1 MHSRQVPNVPILAIF
16 SERFKEVSNHS
27 SHVILKRGAVEPRLN
42 HTFFFFFASTS
53 PTSIKEVGREVA
65 QSGIQ
70 GRLANAWAAVPW
82 TLGELGGK
90 KTHPLTRIAAAEKSK
105 TATPPSSPGTAPS
118 LKARAER
125 GHALRTSPFSVHCP
139 QPEHPDV
146 QRP

>member
-1 MHSRQVPNVPILAIF
+1 MHSTQVPNVPILAIF

-42 HTFFFFFASTS
+42 HTFFFFASTS

-82 TLGELGGK
+82 TLGELEGK

-105 TATPPSSPGTAPS
+105 TATPPSSPGTASSP
-118 LKARAER
+118 KA
-125 GHALRTSPFSVHCP
+125 
-139 QPEHPDV
+139 
-146 QRP
+146 